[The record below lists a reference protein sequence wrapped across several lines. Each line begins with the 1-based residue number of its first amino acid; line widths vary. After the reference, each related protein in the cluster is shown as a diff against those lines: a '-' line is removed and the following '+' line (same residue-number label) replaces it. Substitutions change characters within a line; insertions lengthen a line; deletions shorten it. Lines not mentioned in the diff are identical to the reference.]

1 MDVPV
6 GLGSWN
12 LNLPAGKATVCVR
25 SEAPSA
31 LSPREMVLAALEAP
45 FGFEPMRRAL
55 TPDDHIALVLD
66 ANLPHAAELLAGVF
80 DHLATAGI
88 APAAVTVLTP
98 PGSREDW
105 IDNLPDEFAD
115 VTAEIH
121 DPTNRKKLAYLATTK
136 GGRRIY
142 LNRTLVEADFIVV
155 LTGRQ
160 FDPVRGYAG
169 AEVAL
174 YPELADEEIIAANAG
189 PYTKHHPWGGL
200 EESHEVAWLL
210 GTPFLVQV
218 IAGGGDSIHEIVAG
232 LLDSGDEGK
241 KRQDARWRFEIESK
255 ADAAIATISGDPA
268 RVSFLD
274 LAKAA
279 AAAARTVKKGG
290 RVALLTEA
298 APALGEGAELIRRLD
313 EPNSPD
319 AWLAREKPTDWAA
332 CRLWCKAAAHAGL
345 FLASRYPDDL
355 VEELFATP
363 LATPS
368 EVQRLIEGAASIIV
382 IPDAHKAKVDVT

>member
-1 MDVPV
+1 MELRV
-6 GLGSWN
+6 GTGTWILE
-12 LNLPAGKATVCVR
+12 LPEKAMMLARPDLTGD
-25 SEAPSA
+25 A
-31 LSPREMVLAALEAP
+31 SPRERVRAALEAP

-55 TPDDHIALVLD
+55 TPDDHIAIVLD

-80 DHLATAGI
+80 DHLGTAGI
-88 APAAVTVLTP
+88 APAAVTVITP
-98 PGSREDW
+98 PGSPENW
-105 IDNLPDEFAD
+105 IDDLPDELAD

-142 LNRTLVEADFIVV
+142 LNRTLVEADFIIV
-155 LTGRQ
+155 LTGRRY
-160 FDPVRGYAG
+160 DPVRGYAG
-169 AEVAL
+169 AEVSL

-189 PYTKHHPWGGL
+189 PFTKQYPWDGAD
-200 EESHEVAWLL
+200 ESREVAWLL
-210 GTPFLVQV
+210 GTPFLIQV
-218 IAGGGDSIHEIVAG
+218 IEGESDSIHDVIAG

-241 KRQDARWRFEIESK
+241 KRQDARWKFEIAEK
-255 ADAAIATISGDPA
+255 AEFAIGTIVGDSA

-290 RVALLTEA
+290 RIALLTDA
-298 APALGEGAELIRRLD
+298 APALGEGAELMRRLD
-313 EPNSPD
+313 VPDSPD

-332 CRLWCKAAAHAGL
+332 CRLWCKAAARASV
-345 FLASRYPDDL
+345 FLASGYPDEL

-363 LATPS
+363 LASPS
-368 EVQRLIEGAASIIV
+368 EAQRLIDGAASIIV
-382 IPDAHKAKVDVT
+382 IPDAHKVKVDVT